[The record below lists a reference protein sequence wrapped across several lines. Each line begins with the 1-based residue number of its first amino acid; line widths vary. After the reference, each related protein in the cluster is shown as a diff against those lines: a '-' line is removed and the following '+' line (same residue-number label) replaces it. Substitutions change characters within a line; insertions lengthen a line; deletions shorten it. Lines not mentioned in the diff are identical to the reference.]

1 MSEWS
6 QLLIGITLTFIGIGL
21 VIACVPRRGKTAWF
35 VGNLF
40 LEPMLPILF
49 ISICAIGLIEIAAYF
64 TGIEEATVAGAAKG
78 LSR

>member
-1 MSEWS
+1 MSEFS

-21 VIACVPRRGKTAWF
+21 VIACVPRRGKPAWF

-49 ISICAIGLIEIAAYF
+49 ISICAIGIIEIASSF
-64 TGIEEATVAGAAKG
+64 STIDEATVGSAAKV